1 LQLPGKENGFVALL
15 DVLGFRELV
24 RGDVDGERIDHYL
37 EALRDAIG
45 DTDVKSVVFSD
56 SIVLTVESDTEEA
69 FLLLAKACSRSM
81 GALLS
86 RGIALRGAISFGK
99 FLRRRVGDSVFI
111 AGRAIIESYEFEQAQ
126 NWAGI
131 MVAPSAVK
139 QLGSR
144 MNICRMQLERVDD
157 LNVIVPHLK
166 WLAYIKHWPNIPF
179 GLYNSG
185 NCERFDGFVV
195 VPSINALDLSNMRTN
210 IDEIRGMIAELRSIA
225 PSPQAQ
231 RKYTETLDLLRYV
244 ETDRSIIAGMAKR
257 AGRSDSL

>member
-1 LQLPGKENGFVALL
+1 MQLPGKENGFVALL

-24 RGDVDGERIDHYL
+24 RGDVNGERIDHYL
-37 EALRDAIG
+37 EALRGAIG

-86 RGIALRGAISFGK
+86 RGIPLRGAISFGK
-99 FLRRRVGDSVFI
+99 FLRRQVGDSVFI
-111 AGRAIIESYEFEQAQ
+111 AGRAIIEAYEFEQAQ

-131 MVAPSAVK
+131 MVAPSAVGQVGSQMNSCRV
-139 QLGSR
+139 QLQNVS
-144 MNICRMQLERVDD
+144 D

-179 GLYNSG
+179 GHYTSG
-185 NCERFDGFVV
+185 ECERFDGFVV
-195 VPSINALDLSNMRTN
+195 VPSINALDLSNLNTN
-210 IDEIRGMIAELRSIA
+210 IEVIQHMLEVLRSIA

-231 RKYTETLDLLRYV
+231 RKYKETLDLLRYV
-244 ETDRSIIAGMAKR
+244 ETDRAFIAGMAKR
-257 AGRSDSL
+257 AGRSDPL